1 MSSPL
6 QKTGISVHGISR
18 CRFVRQDTHAR
29 GTIFTITIRRIVI
42 DLKVT
47 YVLLEVNRRTLKQRP
62 HEFMRVP
69 GHGIGSVN
77 DRVFFYEEY
86 HAHTSLLTP

>member
-6 QKTGISVHGISR
+6 QETGISVHGISR

-29 GTIFTITIRRIVI
+29 GTIFTIAIKQSKI
-42 DLKVT
+42 DVKVT

-62 HEFMRVP
+62 HEFVRVP

-77 DRVFFYEEY
+77 DHFFFYEEY